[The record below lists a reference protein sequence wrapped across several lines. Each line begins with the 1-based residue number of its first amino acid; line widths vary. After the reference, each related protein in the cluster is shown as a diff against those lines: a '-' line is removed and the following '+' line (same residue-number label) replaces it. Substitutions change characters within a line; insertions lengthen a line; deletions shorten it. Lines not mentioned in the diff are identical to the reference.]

1 MIDEAIGIA
10 GVTVRRAARLPAL
23 LEGAV
28 RVGPY
33 STARPGALLRVV
45 PGVGRFLAQGGD
57 RLEYW
62 LEPGADEGA
71 AEALLKGGVLG
82 ALIHQRGEL
91 PLHAST
97 LVSPDGEMA
106 VAIAGHS
113 GAGKSTTAYALA
125 LRGWALLG
133 EDLTRVTIEEGKPL
147 AWPGR
152 GRLRLLDDACASFG
166 LDPASLAQAPNGQ
179 GKYLLEPERRDRPAP
194 LGAVVVL
201 DRSPAEPRLDP
212 VGGAAAVGLIAEHT
226 YRPHYVSALGQG
238 RRHFQ
243 LVAAVAAGARVL
255 HSRGRASVGEVAD
268 ALLSSLKPST

>member
-1 MIDEAIGIA
+1 VIDEEIGIS
-10 GVTVRRAARLPAL
+10 GVTVRRAAQLPAE
-23 LEGAV
+23 LEGGI

-62 LEPGADEGA
+62 LEPGADENA

-91 PLHAST
+91 PLHATT
-97 LVSPDGEMA
+97 LVSPERDMA
-106 VAIAGHS
+106 IALAGHS

-125 LRGWALLG
+125 LRGWTLLG
-133 EDLTRVTIEEGKPL
+133 DDLTRVTIEGGKPL

-152 GRLRLLDDACASFG
+152 PRLRLLDDACASFG
-166 LDPASLAQAPNGQ
+166 IDPASLAQGPNGL
-179 GKYLLEPERRDRPAP
+179 GKYLIELERWERPAP
-194 LGAVVVL
+194 LRAVVVL
-201 DRSPAEPRLDP
+201 ERSAEAPRLDP

-226 YRPHYVSALGQG
+226 
-238 RRHFQ
+238 
-243 LVAAVAAGARVL
+243 
-255 HSRGRASVGEVAD
+255 
-268 ALLSSLKPST
+268 